1 MGLVLLLNMRT
12 IQLLGFLLLAAG
24 CMGGDISLEDLYKR
38 ADEAARPPPPPPR
51 VDAEAEAWSTDSLL
65 GWNAPKENGQEIL
78 NSIFKDHTVTEDQA
92 LGNTKKTHK
101 IKKVKPV
108 KQVQQVQKIKKI
120 KTIKPKKAKKAI
132 KVALVTKGLAKK
144 KKVKKAVHPDA
155 IVPEA
160 QHANMLAPHFFDSAT
175 AKPVQHKTVK
185 HTVKVEK
192 KTSTSDLLSGMHL
205 MGMGSTP
212 QHTKSSHSL
221 TALSSNLLG
230 DITKHEQAKVKKAT
244 KVKKVKK
251 AKKIAA
257 KIAAK
262 KKKADPLHMD
272 LGSVDTESSTSV
284 PDEKKLPSLGSM
296 LNMDDDDDDF

>member
-51 VDAEAEAWSTDSLL
+51 VDAEAEAWSTGSLL
-65 GWNAPKENGQEIL
+65 RWNAPKENGQEIL

-101 IKKVKPV
+101 IKQVKP
-108 KQVQQVQKIKKI
+108 VQQVQKIKKI

-144 KKVKKAVHPDA
+144 KKVKKAVHPDT

-160 QHANMLAPHFFDSAT
+160 QHANMLAPPFFDSAT

-192 KTSTSDLLSGMHL
+192 KTSTSELLSGMHL
-205 MGMGSTP
+205 
-212 QHTKSSHSL
+212 
-221 TALSSNLLG
+221 
-230 DITKHEQAKVKKAT
+230 
-244 KVKKVKK
+244 
-251 AKKIAA
+251 
-257 KIAAK
+257 
-262 KKKADPLHMD
+262 
-272 LGSVDTESSTSV
+272 
-284 PDEKKLPSLGSM
+284 
-296 LNMDDDDDDF
+296 